1 MDNQERR
8 DVSWWY
14 SRHGGRSRDWS
25 ALRRSRRITLI
36 DMLFLAV
43 TAGVLL
49 PRLLQ
54 FAAAAQPDSQPPAQP
69 PAPKPASQPAARE
82 SEHRTLGSLQVQ
94 TAENHRRGTLTLT
107 ADFSLPEPIPP
118 EHTPT
123 AADTSADRIVDTPLD
138 RAADTAAD
146 TPADTPADIGI
157 TIYDHTHKPLD
168 SVFDLPPA
176 PGRSRQLT
184 VSAPS
189 SAAAYCILSSG
200 RRRIRIELTPEDD

>member
-8 DVSWWY
+8 DISWWY
-14 SRHGGRSRDWS
+14 SRHGERSRDWS
-25 ALRRSRRITLI
+25 ALRRSRRITLM
-36 DMLFLAV
+36 DMLLLAV

-54 FAAAAQPDSQPPAQP
+54 FAAAAQPAAQPPAQP
-69 PAPKPASQPAARE
+69 DSKPASQPAARE

-94 TAENHRRGTLTLT
+94 TAENHRGGTLTLT

-118 EHTPT
+118 EHTP
-123 AADTSADRIVDTPLD
+123 A
-138 RAADTAAD
+138 AADTAV
-146 TPADTPADIGI
+146 DTPADIGI

>member
-8 DVSWWY
+8 DISWWY

-36 DMLFLAV
+36 DMLLLAV
-43 TAGVLL
+43 TAGILL

-54 FAAAAQPDSQPPAQP
+54 FAASA
-69 PAPKPASQPAARE
+69 QPAAKPAVQE

-94 TAENHRRGTLTLT
+94 TAENHRGGTLTLT
-107 ADFSLPEPIPP
+107 ADFFLPEPIPP
-118 EHTPT
+118 EDTPT
-123 AADTSADRIVDTPLD
+123 AADTP
-138 RAADTAAD
+138 
-146 TPADTPADIGI
+146 DTPADIGI
-157 TIYDHTHKPLD
+157 IIYDHTHKPLD

-189 SAAAYCILSSG
+189 SYAAYCILSSG

>member
-8 DVSWWY
+8 DISWWY
-14 SRHGGRSRDWS
+14 SRHGERSRDWS
-25 ALRRSRRITLI
+25 GVKRSRRITLI
-36 DMLFLAV
+36 DMLLLAV
-43 TAGVLL
+43 TAGIIL

-54 FAAAAQPDSQPPAQP
+54 FSAAAQPAAQP
-69 PAPKPASQPAARE
+69 TSRE
-82 SEHRTLGSLQVQ
+82 SEHRTLGSLQIQ
-94 TAENHRRGTLTLT
+94 TAENHRGGTLILT

-123 AADTSADRIVDTPLD
+123 AAD
-138 RAADTAAD
+138 RAEDTAV
-146 TPADTPADIGI
+146 DTPADIGI

-200 RRRIRIELTPEDD
+200 RRQIRIELTPKDD

>member
-8 DVSWWY
+8 DISWWY

-36 DMLFLAV
+36 DMLFFAV
-43 TAGVLL
+43 TAGVIL

-54 FAAAAQPDSQPPAQP
+54 FAASA
-69 PAPKPASQPAARE
+69 QPAAKPAVRE

-94 TAENHRRGTLTLT
+94 TAENHRGGTLILT
-107 ADFSLPEPIPP
+107 ADFFLPEPIPP
-118 EHTPT
+118 EDTPT
-123 AADTSADRIVDTPLD
+123 A
-138 RAADTAAD
+138 
-146 TPADTPADIGI
+146 ADIGI
-157 TIYDHTHKPLD
+157 TIYDHTHNPLD
-168 SVFDLPPA
+168 SAFDLPPA

-189 SAAAYCILSSG
+189 SAAAYCILSFG

>member
-8 DVSWWY
+8 DISWWY

-43 TAGVLL
+43 TAGIIL

-54 FAAAAQPDSQPPAQP
+54 FAASAQPSAQPDL
-69 PAPKPASQPAARE
+69 KPASQPAARE
-82 SEHRTLGSLQVQ
+82 SEHRTLGSLQIQ
-94 TAENHRRGTLTLT
+94 TAENHRGGTLTLT

-118 EHTPT
+118 EDTPT
-123 AADTSADRIVDTPLD
+123 AADRVVDTPLD
-138 RAADTAAD
+138 R
-146 TPADTPADIGI
+146 PADTPADIGI
-157 TIYDHTHKPLD
+157 TIYDHTHKTLD
-168 SVFDLPPA
+168 SAFDLPPA

>member
-8 DVSWWY
+8 DISWWY

-54 FAAAAQPDSQPPAQP
+54 FAAPAQPPAQP
-69 PAPKPASQPAARE
+69 DSKPDSQPAARE

-94 TAENHRRGTLTLT
+94 TAENHRGGTLTLT

-118 EHTPT
+118 EHTLT
-123 AADTSADRIVDTPLD
+123 AADTAV
-138 RAADTAAD
+138 
-146 TPADTPADIGI
+146 DTPADIGI

>member
-8 DVSWWY
+8 DISWWY

-54 FAAAAQPDSQPPAQP
+54 FAAAAQPA
-69 PAPKPASQPAARE
+69 AKPASKPTAQE

-94 TAENHRRGTLTLT
+94 TAENHRGGTLTLT
-107 ADFSLPEPIPP
+107 ADFFLPEPIPP

-123 AADTSADRIVDTPLD
+123 AAD

-146 TPADTPADIGI
+146 TPVDTPADIGI

-168 SVFDLPPA
+168 SAFDLPPA

>member
-8 DVSWWY
+8 DISWWY

-43 TAGVLL
+43 TAGIIL

-54 FAAAAQPDSQPPAQP
+54 FAAAAQPDS
-69 PAPKPASQPAARE
+69 KPVSQPAVRE
-82 SEHRTLGSLQVQ
+82 SEHRTLGSLHVQ
-94 TAENHRRGTLTLT
+94 TAENHRGGTLTLT

-118 EHTPT
+118 EDTPT
-123 AADTSADRIVDTPLD
+123 AAD
-138 RAADTAAD
+138 RAVH
-146 TPADTPADIGI
+146 TPADIGI

-189 SAAAYCILSSG
+189 SSAAYCILSSG

>member
-8 DVSWWY
+8 NVSWWY
-14 SRHGGRSRDWS
+14 SRHGKRSRDWS
-25 ALRRSRRITLI
+25 GVKRSRRITLI
-36 DMLFLAV
+36 DMLLLAV
-43 TAGVLL
+43 TAGIIL

-54 FAAAAQPDSQPPAQP
+54 FSAAAQPSSQPSSQPP
-69 PAPKPASQPAARE
+69 SQPAVRK
-82 SEHRTLGSLQVQ
+82 SEHRTLGPLQVQ
-94 TAENHRRGTLTLT
+94 TAENHRRGTLILT

-123 AADTSADRIVDTPLD
+123 P
-138 RAADTAAD
+138 ADTA
-146 TPADTPADIGI
+146 ADTPADIGI

-168 SVFDLPPA
+168 SLFDLPPA

-200 RRRIRIELTPEDD
+200 RRQIRIELTPEDD

>member
-8 DVSWWY
+8 DISWWY

-25 ALRRSRRITLI
+25 SLRRSRRITLI

-43 TAGVLL
+43 TAGVIL

-54 FAAAAQPDSQPPAQP
+54 FAAAAQPAAQP
-69 PAPKPASQPAARE
+69 DSKPVSQPAVRE

-94 TAENHRRGTLTLT
+94 TAENHRGGTLILT

-118 EHTPT
+118 EDTPT
-123 AADTSADRIVDTPLD
+123 AADRAVHTPLD
-138 RAADTAAD
+138 RAADTAVD
-146 TPADTPADIGI
+146 TPDTPADIGI
-157 TIYDHTHKPLD
+157 TIYDHTHKTLD
-168 SVFDLPPA
+168 SAFDLPPA

>member
-8 DVSWWY
+8 DISWWY

-43 TAGVLL
+43 TAGVIL

-54 FAAAAQPDSQPPAQP
+54 FAASA
-69 PAPKPASQPAARE
+69 KPASKPAAQE

-94 TAENHRRGTLTLT
+94 TAENHRGGTLTLT

-118 EHTPT
+118 EDTPT
-123 AADTSADRIVDTPLD
+123 AADRVV
-138 RAADTAAD
+138 
-146 TPADTPADIGI
+146 DTPADIGI
-157 TIYDHTHKPLD
+157 TIYDHTHNPLD
-168 SVFDLPPA
+168 SAFDLPPA
-176 PGRSRQLT
+176 PGRSRHLT

-189 SAAAYCILSSG
+189 SAAAYCILSFG

>member
-8 DVSWWY
+8 DISWWY

-54 FAAAAQPDSQPPAQP
+54 FAASAQPPAQP
-69 PAPKPASQPAARE
+69 DSKPASQPAARE

-118 EHTPT
+118 EDTRT
-123 AADTSADRIVDTPLD
+123 AAD
-138 RAADTAAD
+138 RAAD
-146 TPADTPADIGI
+146 PAVDTPADIGI

>member
-8 DVSWWY
+8 DISWWY

-54 FAAAAQPDSQPPAQP
+54 FAASAQPPAQP
-69 PAPKPASQPAARE
+69 DSKPDSKPASQPAARE

-94 TAENHRRGTLTLT
+94 TAENHRGGTLTLT

-118 EHTPT
+118 EHTP
-123 AADTSADRIVDTPLD
+123 A
-138 RAADTAAD
+138 AADTAV
-146 TPADTPADIGI
+146 DTPADIGI

>member
-8 DVSWWY
+8 DISWWY

-25 ALRRSRRITLI
+25 ALKRSRRITLI

-54 FAAAAQPDSQPPAQP
+54 FAASAQPASE
-69 PAPKPASQPAARE
+69 PASQPASQE

-94 TAENHRRGTLTLT
+94 TAENHRGGTLTLT
-107 ADFSLPEPIPP
+107 ADFSLPKPIPP
-118 EHTPT
+118 EDNRT
-123 AADTSADRIVDTPLD
+123 AADRVVDTPLD
-138 RAADTAAD
+138 RAADTA
-146 TPADTPADIGI
+146 ADTPADIGI

-168 SVFDLPPA
+168 SAFDLPPA
-176 PGRSRQLT
+176 PGRSRHLT

-189 SAAAYCILSSG
+189 SAAAYCILSFG

>member
-8 DVSWWY
+8 DISWWY

-54 FAAAAQPDSQPPAQP
+54 FAASAQ
-69 PAPKPASQPAARE
+69 PASQPAARE

-94 TAENHRRGTLTLT
+94 TAENHRGGTLILT

-118 EHTPT
+118 EDTRT
-123 AADTSADRIVDTPLD
+123 AADRVVDTPLD
-138 RAADTAAD
+138 RAADTA
-146 TPADTPADIGI
+146 ADIGI

-168 SVFDLPPA
+168 SAFDLPPA
-176 PGRSRQLT
+176 PGRSRHLT

>member
-8 DVSWWY
+8 NVSWWY
-14 SRHGGRSRDWS
+14 SRHGERSRDWS
-25 ALRRSRRITLI
+25 GVKRSRRITLI
-36 DMLFLAV
+36 DMLLLAV
-43 TAGVLL
+43 TAGIIL

-54 FAAAAQPDSQPPAQP
+54 FSTAAQ
-69 PAPKPASQPAARE
+69 PASQPPARE

-94 TAENHRRGTLTLT
+94 TAENHRGGTLILT
-107 ADFSLPEPIPP
+107 ADFSLPPEPIPP

-123 AADTSADRIVDTPLD
+123 AVDRAVDTPLD
-138 RAADTAAD
+138 RAADTA
-146 TPADTPADIGI
+146 ADTPADIGI

-200 RRRIRIELTPEDD
+200 RRQIRIELTPEDD

>member
-1 MDNQERR
+1 MNNQERR
-8 DVSWWY
+8 DISWWY
-14 SRHGGRSRDWS
+14 SRHGGRSRDSS

-43 TAGVLL
+43 TAGVIL

-54 FAAAAQPDSQPPAQP
+54 FAASAQPSAQPASKPAAQ
-69 PAPKPASQPAARE
+69 E

-94 TAENHRRGTLTLT
+94 TAENHRGGTLTLT

-123 AADTSADRIVDTPLD
+123 AAD
-138 RAADTAAD
+138 RAVD

-157 TIYDHTHKPLD
+157 TVYDHTHKPLD
-168 SVFDLPPA
+168 SAFDLSPA

>member
-8 DVSWWY
+8 NVSWWY
-14 SRHGGRSRDWS
+14 SRHGERSRDWS
-25 ALRRSRRITLI
+25 GVKRSRRITFI
-36 DMLFLAV
+36 DMLLLAV
-43 TAGVLL
+43 TAGIIL

-54 FAAAAQPDSQPPAQP
+54 FSAAAQPAAQ
-69 PAPKPASQPAARE
+69 PASQPAAQPASQPPARE

-94 TAENHRRGTLTLT
+94 TAENHRGGTLTLT
-107 ADFSLPEPIPP
+107 ADFSLPPEPIPP

-123 AADTSADRIVDTPLD
+123 TVDRAVDTPLE
-138 RAADTAAD
+138 RAADTAV
-146 TPADTPADIGI
+146 DTPADIGI

-200 RRRIRIELTPEDD
+200 RRQIRIELTPEDD

>member
-8 DVSWWY
+8 DISWWY

-54 FAAAAQPDSQPPAQP
+54 FAAAAQPPAQP
-69 PAPKPASQPAARE
+69 AVRE

-94 TAENHRRGTLTLT
+94 TAENHRGGTLTLT

-123 AADTSADRIVDTPLD
+123 AADTAV
-138 RAADTAAD
+138 
-146 TPADTPADIGI
+146 DTPADIGI

-168 SVFDLPPA
+168 SAFDLLPA

>member
-8 DVSWWY
+8 DISWWY

-54 FAAAAQPDSQPPAQP
+54 FAASAQPSAQPASKPAAQ
-69 PAPKPASQPAARE
+69 E

-94 TAENHRRGTLTLT
+94 TAENHRGGTLTLT
-107 ADFSLPEPIPP
+107 ADFFLPEPVPP
-118 EHTPT
+118 QHTPT
-123 AADTSADRIVDTPLD
+123 AVDRAADTPLD

-146 TPADTPADIGI
+146 TPDTPADIGI

-189 SAAAYCILSSG
+189 SAAAYCILSSC
-200 RRRIRIELTPEDD
+200 RRRICIELTPEDD

>member
-8 DVSWWY
+8 DISWWY
-14 SRHGGRSRDWS
+14 SRHGERSRDWS
-25 ALRRSRRITLI
+25 ALRRSRRITLM
-36 DMLFLAV
+36 DMLLLAV

-54 FAAAAQPDSQPPAQP
+54 FAAAAQPAAKPAAK
-69 PAPKPASQPAARE
+69 PAPKPAVRE

-118 EHTPT
+118 EDTRT
-123 AADTSADRIVDTPLD
+123 AAD
-138 RAADTAAD
+138 RAADTA
-146 TPADTPADIGI
+146 ADTPADIGI

-168 SVFDLPPA
+168 SAFDLPPA

>member
-1 MDNQERR
+1 MNNQERR
-8 DVSWWY
+8 DISWWY
-14 SRHGGRSRDWS
+14 SRHGERSRDWS

-54 FAAAAQPDSQPPAQP
+54 FAAAAQPAS
-69 PAPKPASQPAARE
+69 KPAVRE
-82 SEHRTLGSLQVQ
+82 SEHRTLGSLQIQ
-94 TAENHRRGTLTLT
+94 TAENRRGGTLTLT

-118 EHTPT
+118 EDTPT
-123 AADTSADRIVDTPLD
+123 AADTAV
-138 RAADTAAD
+138 
-146 TPADTPADIGI
+146 DTPADIGI

>member
-8 DVSWWY
+8 DISWWY
-14 SRHGGRSRDWS
+14 SRHGERSRDWS
-25 ALRRSRRITLI
+25 ALRRSRRITLM
-36 DMLFLAV
+36 DMLLLAV

-54 FAAAAQPDSQPPAQP
+54 FAAAAQPA
-69 PAPKPASQPAARE
+69 AQPAAKPAVRE

-94 TAENHRRGTLTLT
+94 TAENHRGGTLTLT

-118 EHTPT
+118 EHTP
-123 AADTSADRIVDTPLD
+123 A
-138 RAADTAAD
+138 AADTA
-146 TPADTPADIGI
+146 ADTPADIGI

-168 SVFDLPPA
+168 SAFDLPPA